1 MILGSIGIEG
11 MQKLAA
17 IGDAVNL
24 ASRIE
29 AVNKAL
35 HTTFL
40 ISDSTL
46 AKVKHEITPINSHSV
61 ALKGKSGTYI
71 VHEL

>member
-1 MILGSIGIEG
+1 

-29 AVNKAL
+29 AVNKTL
-35 HTTFL
+35 RTTFL
-40 ISDSTL
+40 ISDTTL
-46 AKVKHEITPINSHSV
+46 EKVKHAVRPINSHKV
-61 ALKGKSGTYI
+61 ELKGKRGTYV